1 MTAASTKFART
12 DDSFLS
18 KWFWTIDRSLLA
30 AFGTLIIFGIF
41 MVTAASPAVAER
53 IGLGAYHF
61 LIRHVVI
68 LVPTI
73 ACLIGLSFLNA
84 KNVWRLSS
92 FILAG
97 SIFAL
102 ILVLLVG
109 MEIKGAQRWLHLPG
123 FSLQPSE
130 FVKPSFAIVAAWL
143 IAYQKSH
150 EGFPA
155 NKICAGLFVVIIIL
169 LMLQP
174 DLGMTVVITSILA
187 TQIFLAGL
195 PFRYLL
201 IFGLA
206 GLSCLA
212 IVYMSFGHVQ
222 SRIDRFLDPSSGDSY
237 QIEKSLDAF
246 RQGGLLGTGPG
257 QGEVKL
263 RLPDAHADFIF
274 SVAGEELGLP
284 LVLGVI
290 GVYLFILLR
299 GFRILS
305 TCNCMFTV
313 LAGGGLL
320 VMLGLQAFIHM
331 SSALQL
337 LPAKGMTLPFVS
349 YGGSSMLSMGISMGM
364 LLALLRRQEKS
375 ALSSKTR
382 SSQSDERIL

>member
-1 MTAASTKFART
+1 MISSSVKFTRT

-30 AFGTLIIFGIF
+30 AFATLIIFGIF

-53 IGLGAYHF
+53 IDLGPYHF
-61 LIRHVVI
+61 LIRHLVI

-73 ACLIGLSFLNA
+73 ACLIGFSFLSA
-84 KNVWRLSS
+84 RNVWRLSS
-92 FILAG
+92 ILLAG
-97 SIFAL
+97 AISAM
-102 ILVLLVG
+102 ILVLFIG

-130 FVKPSFAIVAAWL
+130 FVKPAFAIVAAWL
-143 IAYQKSH
+143 IAYQKTH
-150 EGFPA
+150 EKFPA
-155 NKICAGLFVVIIIL
+155 NKMCAALFLVIVAL

-174 DLGMTVVITSILA
+174 DLGMTLVVTSILA

-206 GLSCLA
+206 ALTFLA
-212 IVYMSFGHVQ
+212 AVYMTFGHVQ

-237 QIEKSLDAF
+237 QIEKSLEAF
-246 RQGGLLGTGPG
+246 RNGGILGTGPG
-257 QGEVKL
+257 QGDVKL
-263 RLPDAHADFIF
+263 NLPDAHADFIF

-284 LVLGVI
+284 LILALI

-299 GFRILS
+299 GFQVLMTS
-305 TCNCMFTV
+305 NCLFTV
-313 LAGGGLL
+313 LAAGGLL
-320 VMLGLQAFIHM
+320 VMFGLQAFIHM
-331 SSALQL
+331 GSALQL

-349 YGGSSMLSMGISMGM
+349 YGGSSMLSMGMSMGM

-375 ALSSKTR
+375 ALGKKR
-382 SSQSDERIL
+382 SSQTLEGTL